1 MKICKSCG
9 AQMNDQATYCPR
21 CGAPASAAAP
31 QQGYQNAYP
40 GQPQPQARPQAPAA
54 YQNYQRP
61 AAQPAYTPVY
71 TPQPAPMQYAAPA
84 AAPSPLAQPA
94 ANAKAPALTLFAL
107 FVAFVNLAMQFF
119 VPQMSKELLGDEL
132 SYISGRTAYG
142 MLSMLARVASATGQS
157 WSSEGDSAATMMLIA
172 YIGILVGL
180 ALAAIS
186 AIIMFLPYATKSKAS
201 MAHFIP
207 MLVSTI
213 ISLAAHV
220 LFLVSYFI
228 DESDSFEFG
237 DWIGLFIYFA
247 VALIAIVCFIVVGV
261 VASKEKNAAPRY
273 A

>member
-94 ANAKAPALTLFAL
+94 ANAKVPALTLFAL

-119 VPQMSKELLGDEL
+119 VPHMSKDYTEGFSSVFGGSCY
-132 SYISGRTAYG
+132 SYLRLFAVYIKEGG
-142 MLSMLARVASATGQS
+142 IS
-157 WSSEGDSAATMMLIA
+157 WSDADSMGILLFIA
-172 YIGILVGL
+172 YICVYVGL
-180 ALAAIS
+180 ALTAIS

-201 MAHFIP
+201 MIHFVP
-207 MLVSTI
+207 MIISTI

-220 LFLVSYFI
+220 LFFVAMI
-228 DESDSFEFG
+228 DDAVGGFEFG